1 MRTYDLT
8 RVRDADL
15 IRDLDVL
22 VVRVRADTAAIVA
35 HIAEVDARRLYAPAG
50 YPSMHAYCVG
60 KLRLSEDAAYK
71 RIRAARAA
79 RRFPAI
85 FEALADGRLHLAA
98 VCLLSLHLTPEN
110 AEGLL
115 AAATHKTRDDIERML
130 AERFP
135 RTELLSLV
143 QGIPA
148 AQLAPGRVE
157 SRESVREFPGQLA
170 PGPVEVNAQ
179 RSRVRP
185 LSPMSFALQIT
196 IGKSTHDKLRYA
208 QELLSHRLPSGDIA
222 QVFDR
227 ALDALVGQLEKRKFA
242 AASKPRSRSSHP
254 SGRARHIPAHVK
266 RAVWQRDRGQCTFV
280 GEQGQ
285 RCRSRKFLEFDHID
299 PVARGGKATVDAIR
313 LRCRSHNQYEAE
325 RTFGTG
331 FMNEKREEARRT
343 EEARAVARA
352 HARDVMA
359 ALREL
364 RISPAEA
371 RRAVQYCAT
380 IPDASLE
387 DRTRAALRFLC
398 PKTGSMAT
406 SQRDWSSAGCRSMTR
421 SRG

>member
-242 AASKPRSRSSHP
+242 ATSRPRPRASRP

-325 RTFGTG
+325 RTFGAG
-331 FMNEKREEARRT
+331 FMNDKREETRRAAA
-343 EEARAVARA
+343 ERSRAVARE

-364 RISPAEA
+364 KVRPEEA
-371 RRAVQYCAT
+371 RRAVEYCAT

-387 DRTRAALRFLC
+387 DRTRAALRYLC
-398 PKTGSMAT
+398 PKT
-406 SQRDWSSAGCRSMTR
+406 RSVAAR
-421 SRG
+421 APGVVPGP